1 METTRIPLSQCVE
14 SSYQNR
20 KELGDVSGLAR
31 SIEVNGQ
38 ITPLIVVAD
47 GEAYQLVVGHR
58 RTAAMRSLGL
68 VEADAYVMDGWDD
81 ARIAQI
87 LNAENN
93 HRKELTEAERGRGIQ
108 TMLSLG
114 IPVAD
119 AAVSADIPEDKAES
133 YVRGTKVV
141 PVDAV
146 NLDFEAVALMGEYDD
161 VLTEDDVVAVLSKKS
176 HWDRQ
181 AVCRKARARAAAEEE
196 TARLESLGIK
206 VVDADSLGEGYHGC
220 DGECGHPGLVAVVK
234 PQAWGEGADTTFY
247 CDDESHDYQPTP
259 EEVAETEAYLGRK
272 ATLEAM
278 DGRIAEFAKSVY
290 PKFPAKGQSKLRQ
303 WVHETFETYYK
314 CEPDDTWE
322 SFKEPRGKALD
333 QFILMR
339 TIPACVPSIPDRALK
354 CGYEPWSYDVDDLLG
369 FVSFM
374 DDVLMP
380 AGYELSEE
388 ERDLM
393 DHLHGIFAAEDEIFG
408 EGDAETDADDEPPF
422 DADEQ
427 PLVSATAKSAE
438 RATLSRRR
446 RPRFPAGGATALWP
460 PALPRAAAQGALD
473 RGVVEVRGPDLNLQ
487 RRGALGVP
495 GRDRPARDLPSAELR
510 EPDRHRDVLCAERGQ
525 PPRGVRGPH
534 DCPLSGSPSPSAAS
548 ASRSF
553 MR

>member
-1 METTRIPLSQCVE
+1 METTRIPLSRCVE

-20 KELGDVSGLAR
+20 KGLGDVSGLAR

-47 GEAYQLVVGHR
+47 GEAYQLVAGHR

-68 VEADAYVMDGWDD
+68 EEADAYVMDGWDD

-93 HRKELTEAERGRGIQ
+93 HRRELTEAERGRGIQ

-114 IPVAD
+114 VPVAD
-119 AAVSADIPEDKAES
+119 AAVSADIPEGKAES
-133 YVRGTKVV
+133 YVRCTKVV

-146 NLDFEAVALMGEYDD
+146 NLDFEAVALMGDYDD

-176 HWDRQ
+176 FWDRQ

-196 TARLESLGIK
+196 TARLESLGVK

-220 DGECGHPGLVAVVK
+220 NGECGHPGLVAVVK

-259 EEVAETEAYLGRK
+259 EEIAETEAYLGRK

-278 DGRIAEFAKSVY
+278 GGRIAEFAKSVY

-303 WVHETFETYYK
+303 WAHEAFEAYYE
-314 CEPDDTWE
+314 CEPDDAWE
-322 SFKEPRGKALD
+322 GFKEPRAKALD

-339 TIPACVPSIPDRALK
+339 TIPACVPDLPDRTLK

-369 FVSFM
+369 FVSFV

-393 DHLHGIFAAEDEIFG
+393 DHLHGIFAAEDENKIFG
-408 EGDAETDADDEPPF
+408 EGDTEADAPDAGGEPPFDVDEQPLDEPPF
-422 DADEQ
+422 DVDE
-427 PLVSATAKSAE
+427 E
-438 RATLSRRR
+438 
-446 RPRFPAGGATALWP
+446 GDTAL
-460 PALPRAAAQGALD
+460 AMAA
-473 RGVVEVRGPDLNLQ
+473 
-487 RRGALGVP
+487 
-495 GRDRPARDLPSAELR
+495 
-510 EPDRHRDVLCAERGQ
+510 
-525 PPRGVRGPH
+525 
-534 DCPLSGSPSPSAAS
+534 
-548 ASRSF
+548 
-553 MR
+553 

>member
-47 GEAYQLVVGHR
+47 GEAYQLVAGHR

-114 IPVAD
+114 VPVAD

-196 TARLESLGIK
+196 AARLESLGVK

-220 DGECGHPGLVAVVK
+220 NGECGHPGLVAVVK
-234 PQAWGEGADTTFY
+234 PQAWGEGADVTFY

-259 EEVAETEAYLGRK
+259 EEIAETEAYLGRK

-278 DGRIAEFAKSVY
+278 DGRIAEFAKSIY

-303 WVHETFETYYK
+303 WAHETFEACYE
-314 CEPDDTWE
+314 CEPDDAWE
-322 SFKEPRGKALD
+322 GFKEPRGKA
-333 QFILMR
+333 R
-339 TIPACVPSIPDRALK
+339 PVHPDAHHPGLRAQPPRPHPQVRIRALVLRR
-354 CGYEPWSYDVDDLLG
+354 GRSARFRLLHG
-369 FVSFM
+369 RCAHARGIRALRGGARP
-374 DDVLMP
+374 DGP
-380 AGYELSEE
+380 PP
-388 ERDLM
+388 RDLRRRGRGR
-393 DHLHGIFAAEDEIFG
+393 DL
-408 EGDAETDADDEPPF
+408 
-422 DADEQ
+422 
-427 PLVSATAKSAE
+427 
-438 RATLSRRR
+438 RRR
-446 RPRFPAGGATALWP
+446 R
-460 PALPRAAAQGALD
+460 
-473 RGVVEVRGPDLNLQ
+473 
-487 RRGALGVP
+487 RRG
-495 GRDRPARDLPSAELR
+495 R
-510 EPDRHRDVLCAERGQ
+510 CA
-525 PPRGVRGPH
+525 
-534 DCPLSGSPSPSAAS
+534 
-548 ASRSF
+548 
-553 MR
+553 

>member
-1 METTRIPLSQCVE
+1 METTKIPLSRCVE

-47 GEAYQLVVGHR
+47 GDAYQLVAGHR

-68 VEADAYVMDGWDD
+68 EDADAYVMDGWDD

-93 HRKELTEAERGRGIQ
+93 HRRELTEAERGRGIQ

-114 IPVAD
+114 VPVAD

-146 NLDFEAVALMGEYDD
+146 NLDFEAVALMGDYDD

-176 HWDRQ
+176 FWDRQ

-196 TARLESLGIK
+196 AVRLGSLGIE
-206 VVDADSLGEGYHGC
+206 VVDRDSLGEGYHGC
-220 DGECGHPGLVAVVK
+220 GGDCGHPGLVAVVR
-234 PQAWGEGADTTFY
+234 PQAWGEGADVTFY
-247 CDDESHDYQPTP
+247 CDDESHVYQPTP
-259 EEVAETEAYLGRK
+259 EEVAETEAFLGRR
-272 ATLEAM
+272 ATLDAM
-278 DGRIAEFAKSVY
+278 GGRIAEFAKSVY

-303 WVHETFETYYK
+303 WAHEAFEACYD
-314 CEPDDTWE
+314 CEPDDAWE
-322 SFKEPRGKALD
+322 GFKEPRGKALD

-339 TIPACVPSIPDRALK
+339 TIPACVPGLPERVLK
-354 CGYEPWSYDVDDLLG
+354 RGYEPWSRDLDDLLG
-369 FVSFM
+369 FTSFV

-393 DHLHGIFAAEDEIFG
+393 DHLSGIFAAEDEDEVFG
-408 EGDAETDADDEPPF
+408 EGEAEAIEEATEVDDDEPPF
-422 DADEQ
+422 DADTIDGE
-427 PLVSATAKSAE
+427 PLD
-438 RATLSRRR
+438 
-446 RPRFPAGGATALWP
+446 G
-460 PALPRAAAQGALD
+460 
-473 RGVVEVRGPDLNLQ
+473 
-487 RRGALGVP
+487 
-495 GRDRPARDLPSAELR
+495 
-510 EPDRHRDVLCAERGQ
+510 
-525 PPRGVRGPH
+525 
-534 DCPLSGSPSPSAAS
+534 SAAI
-548 ASRSF
+548 AKAA
-553 MR
+553 

>member
-1 METTRIPLSQCVE
+1 METTKIPLSSCVE

-47 GEAYQLVVGHR
+47 GEAYQLVAGHR

-114 IPVAD
+114 VPVAD

-196 TARLESLGIK
+196 AARLESLGIE
-206 VVDADSLGEGYHGC
+206 VVDRDSLGEGYHGC
-220 DGECGHPGLVAVVK
+220 GGDCGHPGLVAVVR
-234 PQAWGEGADTTFY
+234 PQAWSEGADVTFY
-247 CDDESHDYQPTP
+247 CDDESHVYQPTP
-259 EEVAETEAYLGRK
+259 EEVAETEAFLERK

-278 DGRIAEFAKSVY
+278 GGRIAEFAKSIY

-303 WVHETFETYYK
+303 WAHEAFEACYE
-314 CEPDDTWE
+314 CEPDDAWE
-322 SFKEPRGKALD
+322 GFKEPRGKALD

-339 TIPACVPSIPDRALK
+339 TIPACVPDLPERVLK
-354 CGYEPWSYDVDDLLG
+354 RGYEPWSRDLDELLG
-369 FVSFM
+369 FTSFV

-393 DHLHGIFAAEDEIFG
+393 DHLSGIFAAEDEDEVFG
-408 EGDAETDADDEPPF
+408 EDEDAVAIEDAAEADDDECPF
-422 DADEQ
+422 DADTIDAE
-427 PLVSATAKSAE
+427 PLN
-438 RATLSRRR
+438 
-446 RPRFPAGGATALWP
+446 GGAAI
-460 PALPRAAAQGALD
+460 AKAA
-473 RGVVEVRGPDLNLQ
+473 
-487 RRGALGVP
+487 
-495 GRDRPARDLPSAELR
+495 
-510 EPDRHRDVLCAERGQ
+510 
-525 PPRGVRGPH
+525 
-534 DCPLSGSPSPSAAS
+534 
-548 ASRSF
+548 
-553 MR
+553 

>member
-1 METTRIPLSQCVE
+1 METTKIPLSSCVE

-47 GEAYQLVVGHR
+47 GDAYQLVAGHR

-114 IPVAD
+114 VPVAD
-119 AAVSADIPEDKAES
+119 AAVSADIPEGKAES

-146 NLDFEAVALMGEYDD
+146 NLDFEAVALMGDYDD

-176 HWDRQ
+176 FWDRQ

-196 TARLESLGIK
+196 AARLESLGIE
-206 VVDADSLGEGYHGC
+206 VVDRDSLGEGYHGC
-220 DGECGHPGLVAVVK
+220 GGDCGHPDLVAVVR
-234 PQAWGEGADTTFY
+234 PQAWGEGADVTFY
-247 CDDESHDYQPTP
+247 CDDESHVYQPTP
-259 EEVAETEAYLGRK
+259 EEVAETEAFLGRR
-272 ATLEAM
+272 ATLDAM
-278 DGRIAEFAKSVY
+278 GGRIAEFAKSIY

-303 WVHETFETYYK
+303 WAHEAFEACYE
-314 CEPDDTWE
+314 CEPDDAWE
-322 SFKEPRGKALD
+322 GFKEPRGKALD

-339 TIPACVPSIPDRALK
+339 TIPACVPGLPERVLK
-354 CGYEPWSYDVDDLLG
+354 RGYEPWSRDLDDLLG
-369 FVSFM
+369 FTSFV

-393 DHLHGIFAAEDEIFG
+393 DHLSGIFAAEDEDEVFG
-408 EGDAETDADDEPPF
+408 EGEAEAIEEATEVDDDEPPF
-422 DADEQ
+422 DADTIDGE
-427 PLVSATAKSAE
+427 PLD
-438 RATLSRRR
+438 
-446 RPRFPAGGATALWP
+446 G
-460 PALPRAAAQGALD
+460 
-473 RGVVEVRGPDLNLQ
+473 
-487 RRGALGVP
+487 
-495 GRDRPARDLPSAELR
+495 
-510 EPDRHRDVLCAERGQ
+510 
-525 PPRGVRGPH
+525 
-534 DCPLSGSPSPSAAS
+534 SAAI
-548 ASRSF
+548 AKAA
-553 MR
+553 

>member
-20 KELGDVSGLAR
+20 KGLGDVSGLAR

-47 GEAYQLVVGHR
+47 GDAYQLVAGHR

-68 VEADAYVMDGWDD
+68 DDADAYVMDGWDD

-93 HRKELTEAERGRGIQ
+93 HRRELTEAERGRGIQ

-114 IPVAD
+114 VPVAD
-119 AAVSADIPEDKAES
+119 AAVSADIPEGKAES

-146 NLDFEAVALMGEYDD
+146 NLDFEAVALMGDYDD

-176 HWDRQ
+176 FWDRQ

-196 TARLESLGIK
+196 AAQLESLGIE
-206 VVDADSLGEGYHGC
+206 VVDRDSLGEGYHGC
-220 DGECGHPGLVAVVK
+220 GGDCGHPGLVAVVR
-234 PQAWGEGADTTFY
+234 PQAWGEGADVTFY
-247 CDDESHDYQPTP
+247 CDDESHVYQPTP
-259 EEVAETEAYLGRK
+259 EEVAETEAYLGRR
-272 ATLEAM
+272 ATLDAM
-278 DGRIAEFAKSVY
+278 GGRIAEFAKSAY

-303 WVHETFETYYK
+303 WAHEAFEACYE
-314 CEPDDTWE
+314 CEPDDAWE
-322 SFKEPRGKALD
+322 GFKEPRGKALD

-339 TIPACVPSIPDRALK
+339 TIPACVPGLPERVLK
-354 CGYEPWSYDVDDLLG
+354 CGYEPWSRDLDDLLG
-369 FVSFM
+369 FTSFV

-393 DHLHGIFAAEDEIFG
+393 DHLHGIFAAEDEDEVFG
-408 EGDAETDADDEPPF
+408 AAEVAGEDADDHEADDDEPPF
-422 DADEQ
+422 DADTIDGE
-427 PLVSATAKSAE
+427 PLD
-438 RATLSRRR
+438 
-446 RPRFPAGGATALWP
+446 G
-460 PALPRAAAQGALD
+460 
-473 RGVVEVRGPDLNLQ
+473 
-487 RRGALGVP
+487 
-495 GRDRPARDLPSAELR
+495 
-510 EPDRHRDVLCAERGQ
+510 
-525 PPRGVRGPH
+525 
-534 DCPLSGSPSPSAAS
+534 SAAI
-548 ASRSF
+548 AKAA
-553 MR
+553 

>member
-47 GEAYQLVVGHR
+47 GEAYQLVAGHR

-68 VEADAYVMDGWDD
+68 EEADAYVMDGWDD

-93 HRKELTEAERGRGIQ
+93 HRRELTEAERGRGIQ

-114 IPVAD
+114 VPVAD

-181 AVCRKARARAAAEEE
+181 AVCRKARARATAEEE
-196 TARLESLGIK
+196 TARLESLGVK

-220 DGECGHPGLVAVVK
+220 NGECGHPGLVAVVK

-247 CDDESHDYQPTP
+247 CDDESHEYQPTP
-259 EEVAETEAYLGRK
+259 EEIAETEAYLGRK
-272 ATLEAM
+272 ATLGAM
-278 DGRIAEFAKSVY
+278 DGRIVEFAKSIY
-290 PKFPAKGQSKLRQ
+290 QKFPAKGQSKLRQ
-303 WVHETFETYYK
+303 WAHETFGACYE
-314 CEPDDTWE
+314 CEPDDAWE
-322 SFKEPRGKALD
+322 GFKEPRGKALD

-339 TIPACVPSIPDRALK
+339 TIPACVPNLPDRTLK
-354 CGYEPWSYDVDDLLG
+354 CGYAPWSYDVDDLLG

-374 DDVLMP
+374 DDVLVP

-393 DHLHGIFAAEDEIFG
+393 DHLHGIFAAEDEDEIFSEGEG
-408 EGDAETDADDEPPF
+408 EGDADADDDMAEVADNECPFDADGQSLEEPPF
-422 DADEQ
+422 DVDDDDADD
-427 PLVSATAKSAE
+427 
-438 RATLSRRR
+438 
-446 RPRFPAGGATALWP
+446 
-460 PALPRAAAQGALD
+460 PALAMAA
-473 RGVVEVRGPDLNLQ
+473 
-487 RRGALGVP
+487 
-495 GRDRPARDLPSAELR
+495 
-510 EPDRHRDVLCAERGQ
+510 
-525 PPRGVRGPH
+525 
-534 DCPLSGSPSPSAAS
+534 
-548 ASRSF
+548 
-553 MR
+553 

>member
-1 METTRIPLSQCVE
+1 METTKIPLSSCIE

-47 GEAYQLVVGHR
+47 GEAYQLVAGHR

-93 HRKELTEAERGRGIQ
+93 HRRELTEAERGRGIQ

-114 IPVAD
+114 VPVAD
-119 AAVSADIPEDKAES
+119 AAVSADIPEGKAES

-146 NLDFEAVALMGEYDD
+146 NLDFEAVALMGDYDD

-176 HWDRQ
+176 FWDRQ

-196 TARLESLGIK
+196 TARLESLGVK
-206 VVDADSLGEGYHGC
+206 VVDKDSLGEGYHGC
-220 DGECGHPGLVAVVK
+220 NGECGHPGLVAVVK

-247 CDDESHDYQPTP
+247 CDDEAHDYQPTP
-259 EEVAETEAYLGRK
+259 EEIAETEAYLGRK

-278 DGRIAEFAKSVY
+278 DGRIAEFAKSAY

-303 WVHETFETYYK
+303 WAHEAFEAYYE
-314 CEPDDTWE
+314 CEPDDAWE
-322 SFKEPRGKALD
+322 GFKEPRAKALD

-339 TIPACVPSIPDRALK
+339 TIPACVPSLPDRTLK
-354 CGYEPWSYDVDDLLG
+354 CNYEPWSYDVDDLLG
-369 FVSFM
+369 FVSFV

-393 DHLHGIFAAEDEIFG
+393 DHLHGIFAAEDEDEIFG
-408 EGDAETDADDEPPF
+408 EGDAEADAPDADDEPPF
-422 DADEQ
+422 DVDEQ
-427 PLVSATAKSAE
+427 PLD
-438 RATLSRRR
+438 
-446 RPRFPAGGATALWP
+446 GP
-460 PALPRAAAQGALD
+460 PLDVEEEGDAVLAMAA
-473 RGVVEVRGPDLNLQ
+473 
-487 RRGALGVP
+487 
-495 GRDRPARDLPSAELR
+495 
-510 EPDRHRDVLCAERGQ
+510 
-525 PPRGVRGPH
+525 
-534 DCPLSGSPSPSAAS
+534 
-548 ASRSF
+548 
-553 MR
+553 

>member
-20 KELGDVSGLAR
+20 KGLGDVSGLAR

-47 GEAYQLVVGHR
+47 GEAYQLVAGHR

-68 VEADAYVMDGWDD
+68 EEADAYVMDGWDD

-114 IPVAD
+114 VPVAD
-119 AAVSADIPEDKAES
+119 ATVSADIPEDKAES
-133 YVRGTKVV
+133 YVRGAKVV

-196 TARLESLGIK
+196 TARLESLGVK

-220 DGECGHPGLVAVVK
+220 AGECGHPGLVAVVK

-259 EEVAETEAYLGRK
+259 EEIAETEAYLGRK

-278 DGRIAEFAKSVY
+278 DGRIAEFAKSIY

-303 WVHETFETYYK
+303 WAH
-314 CEPDDTWE
+314 C
-322 SFKEPRGKALD
+322 
-333 QFILMR
+333 
-339 TIPACVPSIPDRALK
+339 
-354 CGYEPWSYDVDDLLG
+354 
-369 FVSFM
+369 
-374 DDVLMP
+374 
-380 AGYELSEE
+380 
-388 ERDLM
+388 
-393 DHLHGIFAAEDEIFG
+393 
-408 EGDAETDADDEPPF
+408 
-422 DADEQ
+422 
-427 PLVSATAKSAE
+427 
-438 RATLSRRR
+438 
-446 RPRFPAGGATALWP
+446 
-460 PALPRAAAQGALD
+460 
-473 RGVVEVRGPDLNLQ
+473 
-487 RRGALGVP
+487 
-495 GRDRPARDLPSAELR
+495 
-510 EPDRHRDVLCAERGQ
+510 
-525 PPRGVRGPH
+525 
-534 DCPLSGSPSPSAAS
+534 
-548 ASRSF
+548 
-553 MR
+553 